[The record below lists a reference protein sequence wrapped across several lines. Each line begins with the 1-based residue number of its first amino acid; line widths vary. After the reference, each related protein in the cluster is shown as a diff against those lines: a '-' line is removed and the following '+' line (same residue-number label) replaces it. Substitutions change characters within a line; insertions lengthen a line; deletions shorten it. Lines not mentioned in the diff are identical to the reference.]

1 MHVRHSDISAPHIII
16 SMLMEC
22 RTIKKKKKKKF
33 PIIDGFTLLTGVR
46 SSINNKV

>member
-1 MHVRHSDISAPHIII
+1 MHVWHSDISAPHIII

-22 RTIKKKKKKKF
+22 RTIKKKKF